1 MALAV
6 RQYGRGGQGFSAG
19 RLFGVTF
26 NSVVY
31 EIPGGFDPDARTA
44 AP

>member
-1 MALAV
+1 MSVRKSAAVALAM
-6 RQYGRGGQGFSAG
+6 FSAG

-26 NSVVY
+26 NGVVY